1 MFNNSK
7 EHFMKAEVFSTKQ
20 AGTRTVWSHSS
31 ASSTLF
37 SKQGANC
44 LLASIPQL
52 RLYSVKHSKRSDLI
66 KCFLLWKC
74 WRIPGDINGLTI
86 LKGIQPYLISSNNLQ
101 EGYLANRITVGLL
114 TLLSFLKIRQL
125 KVLTVPCNKNL
136 KFLYTVDNLLLY
148 ILYA

>member
-1 MFNNSK
+1 MCNISK

-20 AGTRTVWSHSS
+20 ARTRTIWSHSS
-31 ASSTLF
+31 ASSALF

-52 RLYSVKHSKRSDLI
+52 RLYSVKHSKLSDLI

-74 WRIPGDINGLTI
+74 WLIPGDINGLI
-86 LKGIQPYLISSNNLQ
+86 IFKGIQPYFISSNNLQ

-114 TLLSFLKIRQL
+114 TLLLFLKISHWGVNSSMQ
-125 KVLTVPCNKNL
+125 
-136 KFLYTVDNLLLY
+136 
-148 ILYA
+148 